1 MTVPVDASIKRALGA
16 DNATGADASEAASG
30 LEASGMEA
38 SGDGLSDS
46 AGVSFSARTE
56 NCDAIGKKAGLR
68 RDRLMKMERM
78 VCIRIPPVCSITF

>member
-1 MTVPVDASIKRALGA
+1 MVPVDASIKRALGA
-16 DNATGADASEAASG
+16 DNVTGADASGTVVSG
-30 LEASGMEA
+30 LDV
-38 SGDGLSDS
+38 SGDGLPDS

-56 NCDAIGKKAGLR
+56 NCDAIGKKAGPR

>member
-1 MTVPVDASIKRALGA
+1 
-16 DNATGADASEAASG
+16 
-30 LEASGMEA
+30 MEA
-38 SGDGLSDS
+38 SGDGLPDS

>member
-1 MTVPVDASIKRALGA
+1 MRP
-16 DNATGADASEAASG
+16 GADASEAASG